1 MGLEML
7 RPGHRADAV
16 LTGAAQRAVRRGQ
29 EVRPLEPPV
38 PEQLGIERRHDNAV
52 RVGLL
57 LREAVEQMNEVG
69 GMLLRPLM
77 GHRRLVRA
85 LPAQVDVRTAHAPQ
99 LQAAGPAGLVEL
111 EAPPVAPVALP
122 PAPDLHPAAPAT
134 P

>member
-1 MGLEML
+1 MMNCQSEDCASSSS
-7 RPGHRADAV
+7 RAACASTGRAAAV
-16 LTGAAQRAVRRGQ
+16 ASAAGAASQKASSKRHSRSQVQ

-99 LQAAGPAGLVEL
+99 LQAEI
-111 EAPPVAPVALP
+111 
-122 PAPDLHPAAPAT
+122 
-134 P
+134 